1 MAATHGIF
9 EAGKMASTQLDSYLK
24 SVKAHADLDN
34 GHVVAITGLETG
46 ESDYWTAAT
55 PSAVTTDDLYVVD
68 SIKRTL
74 FDDKYAY
81 DHIKDVREFYVPS
94 GLSARVRKLMKGDT
108 CRISLTTVTGGNAT
122 PANDI
127 GKYLIPANG
136 ALTWAVAVD
145 LAGGTTIALKIVGVH
160 TFYVGNTTVTG
171 FACECV
177 VA

>member
-9 EAGKMASTQLDSYLK
+9 EAGIMASTQLDSYLR

-46 ESDYWTAAT
+46 EDDYWTAAAA
-55 PSAVTTDDLYVVD
+55 SDVTADDLWVVD

-94 GLSARVRKLMKGDT
+94 GFSARARKLMKGDT
-108 CRISLTTVTGGNAT
+108 CRISLGTVTGEDAT

-136 ALTWAVAVD
+136 ALTWAVAAD
-145 LAGGTTIALKIVGVH
+145 LTGNTVIALKIVGVH
-160 TFYVGNTTVTG
+160 TFYVGSTTVTG
-171 FACECV
+171 FKCECV